1 MMTPPKRRAMFFSL
15 VLVLSVPAASA
26 SEEDPPAPGSMIRR
40 SIPPPGATTHL
51 VIPGERFRTSPFRRW
66 FYGSNYRD
74 LWTTPVEVQVL
85 DLDRVG
91 GGLTPLRTGGFGQSI
106 SLHFTGQDGRRYTV
120 RSLDKDATRR
130 VPGHRQENG
139 RGRSP
144 SGPDQRDA
152 AHRGAR
158 GRSPDGS
165 YRHPPFQARAGCDSG

>member
-1 MMTPPKRRAMFFSL
+1 MMTPPKRRAMFLPL

-26 SEEDPPAPGSMIRR
+26 SQEDPPAPGSMIRR

-106 SLHFTGQDGRRYTV
+106 SLHFTGPGWPPLYGPFARQGRHPTG
-120 RSLDKDATRR
+120 T
-130 VPGHRQENG
+130 GHRQENG

-158 GRSPDGS
+158 GRSPDGKLPAS
-165 YRHPPFQARAGCDSG
+165 SIPGTRWL

>member
-1 MMTPPKRRAMFFSL
+1 MMPPKRRAMFLSL

-26 SEEDPPAPGSMIRR
+26 SRENPSAPGSMIHR

-51 VIPGERFRTSPFRRW
+51 VIPGERFRISSFRRW

-74 LWTTPVEVQVL
+74 LWTTPIEVQVL

-130 VPGHRQENG
+130 VPDIVRQTVVADVLQDLISAMLPTASP
-139 RGRSP
+139 RGRS
-144 SGPDQRDA
+144 A
-152 AHRGAR
+152 
-158 GRSPDGS
+158 DGS
-165 YRHPPFQARAGCDSG
+165 HRHPPF